1 MEGDEG
7 QKEEHA
13 GSSEVGRRMA
23 PSWEGRGAR
32 STGLEPPQAGVREEE
47 LEKWPVSRSCRTL
60 WAG

>member
-23 PSWEGRGAR
+23 PSWEGWGAR
-32 STGLEPPQAGVREEE
+32 STGLEPPPPQAEVREEE
-47 LEKWPVSRSCRTL
+47 LEK
-60 WAG
+60 